1 MMAGRAYT
9 FPEAFAELAREIERL
24 RRRYASTRREL
35 PDAQEAFAS
44 WAVEVNDLCW
54 FLPLA
59 DVVEAGRDFILR
71 AKTGWFNRN
80 GESVGRWVGCV
91 ERPEGPVFF
100 ALNID
105 TPRRQADLPRR
116 IEIVR
121 EAMRGID
128 AWPVRSGT

>member
-59 DVVEAGRDFILR
+59 DVVEADIDVEILR
-71 AKTGWFNRN
+71 
-80 GESVGRWVGCV
+80 EVV
-91 ERPEGPVFF
+91 
-100 ALNID
+100 
-105 TPRRQADLPRR
+105 
-116 IEIVR
+116 IVR
-121 EAMRGID
+121 ASRIWPDPAVLVGILPVPGAFDPASANIRFTEETLMIRVRRAPGRG
-128 AWPVRSGT
+128 AS